1 LAEQA
6 KILVAEAEENNLDD
20 NVCDERF
27 ARWHTCSLCEQDHHG
42 VVSCALGWACWK
54 TYVGLPEADWR
65 RFAAMYGLAHG
76 LSELKTR
83 RGAEEALT
91 IFEACLATV
100 LRIEPD
106 DKAQILRIRMCIA
119 NCYRNLHKYDDAL
132 NLERSNY
139 ADAKA
144 FWGIEARDTL
154 TAALNLAAS
163 LTMLRQYREAQ
174 TLLRK
179 NVARARRVL
188 GPHEE
193 TMLHMQLKYATALFL
208 DRAAS
213 RVQLQESV
221 KVLEEIEITSL
232 RVLGASHFL
241 SNQIK
246 INLERARKKLARAE
260 GISGSNLSR

>member
-1 LAEQA
+1 
-6 KILVAEAEENNLDD
+6 
-20 NVCDERF
+20 
-27 ARWHTCSLCEQDHHG
+27 
-42 VVSCALGWACWK
+42 
-54 TYVGLPEADWR
+54 
-65 RFAAMYGLAHG
+65 
-76 LSELKTR
+76 
-83 RGAEEALT
+83 
-91 IFEACLATV
+91 
-100 LRIEPD
+100 
-106 DKAQILRIRMCIA
+106 
-119 NCYRNLHKYDDAL
+119 
-132 NLERSNY
+132 
-139 ADAKA
+139 
-144 FWGIEARDTL
+144 
-154 TAALNLAAS
+154 
-163 LTMLRQYREAQ
+163 MLRQYREAQ